1 MKLRYIFL
9 FSIAIVCT
17 ALAVPRAPSPSKYE
31 SLKRD
36 SPFTEKPIVTR
47 ESKAP
52 QPGLEKDWFIAS
64 IAKTVHGDEVVLA
77 KKNERS
83 ERMRFGGIHGKG
95 PSGHSIVSIKRG
107 ESYREDEVVISH
119 GGRTSTL
126 RYDVVVAKTRVA
138 AQAQRARAPK
148 NQTNPRVTPSANP
161 ANQPSPTPPTP
172 VIPGLNNNSS
182 STAEPTPKRPRVR
195 YVPPAKSPR
204 Q

>member
-1 MKLRYIFL
+1 MKLRYTLL
-9 FSIAIVCT
+9 FALSMACV

-64 IAKTVHGDEVVLA
+64 IAKTVHGDEVILA
-77 KKNERS
+77 KKSERS

-95 PSGHSIVSIKRG
+95 PSGHSVVSIKRG
-107 ESYREDEVVISH
+107 KSYKEDEVVISH

-126 RYDVVVAKTRVA
+126 RYDVAVAKTRTTP
-138 AQAQRARAPK
+138 QGQRARAPK
-148 NQTNPRVTPSANP
+148 NQTKPRVTPASNSAT
-161 ANQPSPTPPTP
+161 QPSATPPTP
-172 VIPGLNNNSS
+172 VIPGLNNNSTS
-182 STAEPTPKRPRVR
+182 SSEPTTKRPRVR